1 MSKLRVIFKPF
12 ASILFLR
19 DYKLG
24 IFIFLLSFILPSVA
38 ILGIVGLF
46 STILFAEFVK
56 IRDEYLKYG
65 FYLYNSLLVGMG
77 IGYFYDVSTIT
88 IIITIIL
95 SIFTFLLSF
104 GLNRVLSYW
113 YMPILSLPF
122 AFVSMLFYLASLKY
136 TTLLS
141 NLINK
146 YSVSDISIN
155 IDILS
160 SYFKSLGSI
169 FFLPYNIAGIVIM
182 IIMLFYSRIMFIM
195 SIIGFL
201 AGVFFHSL
209 FVPFYLAI
217 NSPYNFN
224 FVLIAIALGGVF
236 LIPNLKNYFLA
247 ILGVLLSV
255 ILIDAME
262 VFFNMYSLPVYT
274 LPFNIVVL
282 LFLMLLYWIGYKYY
296 NFYIKETPEK
306 SLLYYLSNI
315 YRFGGNE
322 IKIYLPFIGKWS
334 VYQAFDGEWT
344 HKGKWRYAYDFV
356 IKKNGKTYANDGLY
370 LEDYYAFG
378 KPIIAPIN
386 GYVVALRDDL
396 PDNFIGSVDRIN
408 NWGNYIIIKS
418 DLGFYVE
425 ISHLMQNSINVKIG
439 DYVKYGDI
447 IAKCGNSG
455 YSPEPHIH
463 IQVQKYPFL
472 GSETLP
478 FKFVDY
484 IKNNHLYFYSLP
496 KKDDEIESFRVD
508 KSTQLKLNFILDESY
523 KYEVYEKD
531 KKIGEV
537 EFVVNMNERGEF
549 YFKDNEKN
557 KLYFYSAE
565 KFFYFYKYEGSESY
579 LKELF
584 KIAPKIPFINQRVNF
599 HEILPIDI
607 LYSRLKL
614 VIKEL
619 LISFNYKLFA
629 KKFLYEKDFLK
640 LKSEFGEVIFSFYE
654 KGFDKIIIGEK
665 ILRRINEKNNNID

>member
-1 MSKLRVIFKPF
+1 MDKLRVIFKPF

-77 IGYFYDVSTIT
+77 VGYFYDISLVT

-104 GLNRVLSYW
+104 GLHKVFSYW

-122 AFVSMLFYLASLKY
+122 AFMSMLFYLASLKY

-146 YSVSDISIN
+146 YSVNDISIK
-155 IDILS
+155 IDIIS
-160 SYFKSLGSI
+160 AYFKSLGTI
-169 FFLPYNIAGIVIM
+169 FFLPYNIAGIVIVL
-182 IIMLFYSRIMFIM
+182 IMLFYSRIMFIM
-195 SIIGFL
+195 SVIGFL

-209 FVPFYLAI
+209 FVPYYTAI

-224 FVLIAIALGGVF
+224 FILIAIALGGVF

-255 ILIDAME
+255 VLIDSME

-306 SLLYYLSNI
+306 SLLYFLSNI
-315 YRFGGNE
+315 YRFGGND

-344 HKGKWRYAYDFV
+344 HKGKWKYAYDFV

-370 LEDYYAFG
+370 LEDYYAFA

-418 DLGFYVE
+418 DYGFYVE

-439 DYVKYGDI
+439 DYVRYGDI
-447 IAKCGNSG
+447 IGKCGNSG

-472 GSETLP
+472 GSETIP
-478 FKFVDY
+478 FKFVEY
-484 IKNNHLYFYSLP
+484 IKDNYLHFYSLP

-508 KSTQLKLNFILDESY
+508 KSTQLKLNFILDENY
-523 KYEVYEKD
+523 KYEIYENNE
-531 KKIGEV
+531 KIGET
-537 EFVVNMNERGEF
+537 EFIVSMNEKGEF
-549 YFKDNEKN
+549 YFKDNNEN

-565 KFFYFYKYEGSESY
+565 KFFYFYKYEGGESY

-584 KIAPKIPFINQRVNF
+584 KLAPKIPFINQKVKF
-599 HEILPIDI
+599 FDILPIDI
-607 LYSRLKL
+607 LYSHLKL

-619 LISFNYKLFA
+619 LISVNYKFFA
-629 KKFLYEKDFLK
+629 KKFIYEKDFLR
-640 LKSEFGEVIFSFYE
+640 LKSDFGEVIFSFYE
-654 KGFDKIIIGEK
+654 KGFDKIIMGEK
-665 ILRRINEKNNNID
+665 QLRRIDEKNNNTD